1 MPTED
6 AQTQALWSL
15 LSRRRDRRE
24 FLRDA
29 ARAGLGVA
37 GLALV
42 GCQQQPSPTPAP
54 ASAAGKPT
62 GRLVYG
68 ITAITNAF
76 DPGTQQTTPGRT
88 PFHAVWDTVTNLN
101 TATGAVEP
109 SLAESWRV
117 VDDKTV
123 EVKLRRGISFHNG
136 RELAAEDVKFTL
148 ERLLDPANRLTV
160 GNLVREIDHIE
171 IVDSHTFRAVAKT
184 ATPTIALTLSRIHVL
199 PAAEFKAAGSADAFF
214 AKPIGTGA
222 FRLKEFGRE
231 SFVELVTAEN
241 SWRKPK
247 LAEIRLQALTEDS
260 ARIAALR
267 SGQVDLIDGV
277 PPDQIKS
284 LEGGGY
290 KTEWTS
296 LAANYALD
304 LFGQAN
310 TPHAKLEVRRAMAH
324 AIDWPTIVKEIYQGY
339 ARLSNGLIGGP
350 GAVGWADDP
359 SKYPYDPAKARQLLA
374 QAGFPNGFKAKM
386 MSSRVIMVN
395 AVPTAEAIVN
405 YLREVKVDV
414 ELTLLDAA
422 TNLQFFLST
431 YEQGRAPLWIFR
443 HSYDLRMDVAYQLVF
458 YDDKQSIHKYGW
470 NNADFN
476 ALLATA
482 QKEMDPKKREPLL
495 LQANRTM
502 LDHAITVTG
511 FQPPYIAVHSQ
522 KVSGVKTRADGLMWL
537 DDLAKSA

>member
-76 DPGTQQTTPGRT
+76 DPGTQQTAPART

-101 TATGAVEP
+101 VATGAVEP

-123 EVKLRRGISFHNG
+123 EFKLRRGISFHNG
-136 RELAAEDVKFTL
+136 RELVAEDVKFTL

-171 IVDSHTFRAVAKT
+171 IVDSYTFRAVAKT
-184 ATPTIALTLSRIHVL
+184 TSPTIALTMTRIHVL
-199 PAAEFKAAGSADAFF
+199 PAAEFKAAGSAEAFF

-231 SFVELVTAEN
+231 SFVELVAAEN

-267 SGQVDLIDGV
+267 SGQADLIDGV

-304 LFGQAN
+304 LYGPAN
-310 TPHAKLEVRRAMAH
+310 TPYAKLEVRRAMAH
-324 AIDWPTIVKEIYQGY
+324 AIDWPTIVKQIYLGY
-339 ARLSNGLIGGP
+339 GRLSNGLIGGP

-359 SKYPYDPAKARQLLA
+359 MKYAYDPAKARQLLA
-374 QAGFPNGFKAKM
+374 QAGYPDGFKAKM

-476 ALLATA
+476 ALLAAA

-502 LDHAITVTG
+502 LEHAITVTG

-522 KVSGVKTRADGLMWL
+522 KVSGVKARADGLMWL